1 MKIKEEKINSHSL
14 NDTMSKIKEKLFDYL
29 ILPYWKFRLC
39 RIGKKSRIKR
49 GVVVIGNGKRIT
61 IGNNFKI
68 WHRCFI
74 AVGTGKINFG
84 NNGHLGVDVYI
95 NASRGNINIGDYVAI
110 APKTQIYSYSVD
122 YAPEKLIGEVHK
134 VGDVNI
140 GNNILIGSGVIILP
154 GITINDGA
162 IIAAGSVVTKNVPKN
177 TIVAGIPAKRIKMR
191 GID

>member
-1 MKIKEEKINSHSL
+1 MNKKEEKINNHSF
-14 NDTMSKIKEKLFDYL
+14 NDTFAKIKDKLLDYL
-29 ILPYWKFRLC
+29 FLPYWKIRLS

-49 GVVVIGNGKRIT
+49 GVVVIGSGKRIT

-74 AVGTGKINFG
+74 ATGSGSISFG
-84 NNGHLGVDVYI
+84 NNGHLGVDVYL
-95 NASRGNINIGDYVAI
+95 NATVGNIDIGDNVSI
-110 APKTQIYSYSVD
+110 APKTQIYSYSDD
-122 YAPEKLIGEVHK
+122 YAPGKLIGEVHK

-162 IIAAGSVVTKNVPKN
+162 IIAAGSVVTKDVPRY
-177 TIVAGIPAKRIKMR
+177 TIVGGVPAKEIKKR
-191 GID
+191 E